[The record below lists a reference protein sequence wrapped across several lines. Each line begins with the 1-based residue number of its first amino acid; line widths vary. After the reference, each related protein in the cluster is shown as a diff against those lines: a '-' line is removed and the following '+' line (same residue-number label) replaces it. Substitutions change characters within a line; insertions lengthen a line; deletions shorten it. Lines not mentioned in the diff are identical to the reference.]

1 MKTEMRKGT
10 IVRSLIDGEFYRI
23 VSVGDEALMFS
34 RLNCEEQDG
43 KAVYTEV
50 GDLISVAAKAAGDIF
65 YVVEQPAPER
75 PADEEFKIEGGMF
88 LQKDRQI
95 ETGTLVPVEIKALIP
110 GAVILTVKSRT
121 EGKLDLFHYDV
132 EEDKFR
138 KLTEGKDDLQLVY
151 RRGFVTG
158 FVVTER
164 TISFVR
170 CDEEEGNTDPDVS
183 YWKPEETVKQS
194 VRYYYGSHRLFAT
207 DPEEGSAVVGD
218 KLPEVILRDVNT
230 DLQIFA
236 DSNAYA
242 LVEDKDGNYVE
253 VRDPKNDGKRTKA
266 TMIYLTYED
275 ENQSPIVKKREV
287 DFPGVIGKVLP
298 CDDEDGNVVFVTNGP
313 EGIVHSN
320 LGHFPR
326 RAVGKEV
333 SVAVDQYPI
342 PIALT
347 FEDDRICTFTFANAN
362 YEVCKIRVV
371 KTFDRGFVTTIEEIK

>member
-10 IVRSLIDGEFYRI
+10 IVRSLIDGEFYKLI
-23 VSVGDEALMFS
+23 SAGDEALMFS

-75 PADEEFKIEGGMF
+75 PADEEFKIAGGMF

-95 ETGTLVPVEIKALIP
+95 ETGTLVPIEIKALIP
-110 GAVILTVKSRT
+110 GAVILTVKSLT

-138 KLTEGKDDLQLVY
+138 KLTKGKDDLQLVY
-151 RRGFVTG
+151 RRGLVTG

-183 YWKPEETVKQS
+183 YLKPEETVKQS
-194 VRYYYGSHRLFAT
+194 VRYYYGGHRLFAT
-207 DPEEGSAVVGD
+207 DPEEGSSVVGD
-218 KLPEVILRDVNT
+218 KLPEVILRDGNI
-230 DLQIFA
+230 DLQLFA
-236 DSNAYA
+236 TSSAYT

-266 TMIYLTYED
+266 TMIYLAYED
-275 ENQSPIVKKREV
+275 ENQSPVVKEREV
-287 DFPGVIGKVLP
+287 EFPGVIDKVLP
-298 CDDEDGNVVFVTNGP
+298 CNDEDGNIVFVTTGP
-313 EGIVHSN
+313 DGIVHSN
-320 LGHFPR
+320 WGHSPR

-333 SVAVDQYPI
+333 SVVMEEYPI
-342 PIALT
+342 PLDLS
-347 FEDDRICTFTFANAN
+347 FEGDRICTFTFANAN
-362 YEVCKIRVV
+362 YKVCKIRVV
-371 KTFDRGFVTTIEEIK
+371 KTFDRGFVTTIEEIR